1 MIPVNYIFQLF
12 RVYKI
17 SLTSYVTMFLLIV
30 LMQYFYLWIQ
40 FREYC
45 HDLLDDKLLQSQRN
59 VKLIRVR

>member
-17 SLTSYVTMFLLIV
+17 SLTSYVTMFPLIV

-45 HDLLDDKLLQSQRN
+45 ISYDDKLLQSQRN
-59 VKLIRVR
+59 IKLIRVR